1 MRFLVKIKQALQQMW
16 SKAKGS
22 AQHAADKTCYKDML
36 HLANERIARME
47 RNYLVLLKRVL
58 EMDGVQLIV
67 NSKAKNMNQTVMQT
81 SAGEDN
87 KGLNDIKPTIH

>member
-1 MRFLVKIKQALQQMW
+1 MQLAKIKQALKQMF
-16 SKAKGS
+16 SKAVNRN
-22 AQHAADKTCYKDML
+22 QAANQPCYKDML
-36 HLANERIARME
+36 HSANERIARME

-67 NSKAKNMNQTVMQT
+67 NSKSKNMSQTVMQT
-81 SAGEDN
+81 AEDN